1 MFRRSIALLM
11 ACLLLIASLPVLFA
25 EGTVTTPTDLA
36 PKPTKAPSSAPRF
49 SIVKGVLVDYQG
61 KGEKTVVIPDEVEI
75 IGERAFYK
83 NKDIEKV
90 VLGANVKIIRREAF
104 ALCDNLEKVVINSA
118 LKEIGPR
125 AFRRCEKL
133 DISFGKQVQE
143 VADDAFEGCKPQR
156 PTAIPTATPV
166 PTNEPTRKPA
176 PANEPTRKPAPAN
189 EPTRKPAPTEKIS
202 TPSDLEPTAAPAE
215 KATPAAKPTPTAKP
229 TVKPTIVP
237 PVNMQQ
243 GVTTPTDLED
253 GITTPTDLEG
263 EIATTT
269 DLNPLEPERG
279 WIDLTAL
286 QAFAGASAFAIGS
299 EPDAWL
305 IAKTL
310 PVIIVEQD
318 KGLLG
323 EVWYKVELDPSAE
336 ASDAV
341 AEMFPMWVPA
351 EYLIFAKDY
360 APQEVSREVALS
372 NGSATVQVS
381 GMLPNDSALSIRY
394 IDPETTWETV
404 ESAMPDGFW
413 GDWVYGFDISLEQ
426 AALLPEGVQVT
437 ITGVD
442 LGYDVYANLD
452 ASVYHIPHGGNQPHE
467 IIPAEIDAF
476 GIRFAASSFSDFY
489 VGLTINGTVESRDEV
504 FSDVAE
510 NNGGARIP
518 AFRAMA
524 AAPYPAAEETNLTP
538 RLPNNPFANDP
549 NQTVQTDPEN
559 NESFVQIVANGG
571 WRMNDSNTV
580 AVSKTI
586 QGTKIENVFDITLQ
600 LKTTQSYDVFF
611 KDPDTAVV
619 IVLDISNTMN
629 SAFGGTT
636 RYRAAMNSAED
647 FLNMFMKANIGYS
660 RVGMVAFNTDA
671 HEIFPMSQ
679 CYTEEQVAL
688 LDTIMRNQTGK
699 IINAAGYGSSHSR
712 FTNIEGGLKRAW
724 DMLENVEQSNKMVIF
739 ISDGFPTTYIKSGYT
754 GYDPYTGSGTPYEDG
769 VFYDGVKNGGTYCD
783 SGTSYSDKAA
793 VYARKMA
800 VEMKEAGVT
809 IFSIGVDVGGQTI
822 KRHVDN
828 FANSTTTVVDRW
840 DSSRYP
846 NNTGY
851 EIGSYDQKGA
861 YENWLKGTETT
872 GIGSGYYFPSS
883 NQADLDYAFGQ
894 IMATIKL
901 EREQQTEGL
910 WVATDS
916 LPLHGEHVDFVGFFN
931 PVDGS
936 NDIFVNTLDGSFDPN
951 AYDTIDF
958 NEADQT
964 ISWNLKKSGY
974 TTETITVDGE
984 DGASSTTTVYT
995 FAITYRVRLKNEA
1008 ADFHDLTMDQGGV
1021 PMPVDEGDA
1030 PAENPGEDEVAL
1042 GVYKTNTDT
1051 SLTYRLVRTENG
1063 AIVMDD
1069 EAEIFFPDPAVSGYL
1084 GEMVLLK
1091 MDSWGQPLPD
1101 VTFKLEHY
1109 DAKIPGLHNA
1119 CSGDF
1124 VHNLVITP
1132 ITGVTDD
1139 FGYVQLNNIPSG
1151 HAYKLTEE
1159 FPTDDDGNVR
1169 PEYADLIRDE
1179 YLVLVEYD
1187 RLDVK
1192 KITPNGNVHIEDAQ
1206 PDVTTWQGT
1215 VVNVRSDLALPT
1227 TGGPG
1232 TTLYTLAG
1240 AGLTGLAALM
1250 YSRRRRERRACS
1262 HH

>member
-11 ACLLLIASLPVLFA
+11 ACLLLITSLPVLFA
-25 EGTVTTPTDLA
+25 EGSVTTPTDLE
-36 PKPTKAPSSAPRF
+36 PKPTQAPSCAPRF

-83 NKDIEKV
+83 NKDIEKI

-104 ALCDNLEKVVINSA
+104 ALCENLEKVVINSA

-133 DISFGKQVQE
+133 DISFGKQVQK

-156 PTAIPTATPV
+156 PTATPTVIPTATPA
-166 PTNEPTRKPA
+166 PT
-176 PANEPTRKPAPAN
+176 N

-202 TPSDLEPTAAPAE
+202 TPSDLDPTAAPAG
-215 KATPAAKPTPTAKP
+215 KATPTVKPTPTAEP
-229 TVKPTIVP
+229 AVKPTIVP
-237 PVNMQQ
+237 PMNMQ

-263 EIATTT
+263 EITTPT
-269 DLNPLEPERG
+269 DLEPLEPERG
-279 WIDLTAL
+279 WINLTAL
-286 QAFAGASAFAIGS
+286 QAYAGAAVFAIDR

-305 IAKTL
+305 TEKAL
-310 PVIIVEQD
+310 PVIIVARRID
-318 KGLLG
+318 LLG
-323 EVWYKVELDPSAE
+323 NVWYQVDLDPQADV
-336 ASDAV
+336 SDEV

-360 APQEVSREVALS
+360 APQEVSREVTLS

-381 GMLPNDSALSIRY
+381 GMLPNDAALSVRY

-404 ESAMPDGFW
+404 ESTMPDGFW

-426 AALLPEGVQVT
+426 DALLPEGVQVI
-437 ITGVD
+437 ITGID

-467 IIPAEIDAF
+467 RIPAEIDAS
-476 GIRFAASSFSDFY
+476 GIRFDTASFSDFY
-489 VGLTINGTVESRDEV
+489 VGLTINGSVESREAV
-504 FSDVAE
+504 FGNVSE
-510 NNGGARIP
+510 NNGSASVP
-518 AFRAMA
+518 AFAAMA
-524 AAPYPAAEETNLTP
+524 AVPYPAAEETNLTP
-538 RLPNNPFANDP
+538 RLPDNPFADDP
-549 NQTVQTDPEN
+549 NQTVQTDPVE
-559 NESFVQIVANGG
+559 NESYVQIEENGG

-600 LKTTQSYDVFF
+600 LKTTQSYDVFYQ
-611 KDPDTAVV
+611 DPDTAVV

-629 SAFGGTT
+629 TAFGGTT
-636 RYRAAMNSAED
+636 RYKAAMNSAED

-660 RVGMVAFNTDA
+660 SVGMVAFNTNA

-679 CYTEEQVAL
+679 CYTEEQVASL
-688 LDTIMRNQTGK
+688 NTTMRNATGK
-699 IINAAGYGSSHSR
+699 IINDAGYADSRER

-724 DMLENVEQSNKMVIF
+724 DMLEKEPQSNKMVIF

-754 GYDPYTGSGTPYEDG
+754 GYDPYTGSGTKYTDG
-769 VFYDGVKNGGTYCD
+769 VFYDGVKGRYCD

-793 VYARKMA
+793 VYARQMA
-800 VEMKEAGVT
+800 VKMKEAGVT

-872 GIGSGYYFPSS
+872 GIGSGYYFSSS
-883 NQADLDYAFGQ
+883 NQADLDHAFGQ
-894 IMATIKL
+894 IMVTIKL

-916 LPLHGEHVDFVGFFN
+916 LPLYGEHVDFVGFFN
-931 PVDGS
+931 PAPDGS
-936 NDIFVNTLDGSFDPN
+936 GDIFVNTLDGSFDPN
-951 AYDTIDF
+951 AYDTVDF
-958 NEADQT
+958 NEANQT

-974 TTETITVDGE
+974 TTETVTVTGPDGS
-984 DGASSTTTVYT
+984 SSTTTVYT
-995 FAITYRVRLKNEA
+995 FSITYRVRLKNEA
-1008 ADFHDLTMDQGGV
+1008 ADFHDLTMDEGGV
-1021 PMPVDEGDA
+1021 PVPAAEGDA
-1030 PAENPGEDEVAL
+1030 DDETPGEDEVKY
-1042 GVYKTNTDT
+1042 GVYKTNADT
-1051 SLTYRLVRTENG
+1051 SLIYRLVRTENG

-1069 EAEIFFPDPAVSGYL
+1069 EAEIAFPDPAVKGYL

-1091 MDSWGQPLPD
+1091 MDSWGNVLPEI
-1101 VTFKLEHY
+1101 TFTLAHY

-1119 CSGDF
+1119 CSGDY
-1124 VHNLVITP
+1124 VSNLTITP
-1132 ITGVTDD
+1132 IIGVTDD
-1139 FGYVQLNNIPSG
+1139 YGYVQLSNIPSG
-1151 HAYKLTEE
+1151 HVYKLTET
-1159 FPTDDDGNVR
+1159 FPVDKNGNVR
-1169 PEYADLIRDE
+1169 PEYADLIADE
-1179 YLVLVEYD
+1179 YLVLVAYD
-1187 RLDVK
+1187 YVDVK
-1192 KITPNGNVHIEDAQ
+1192 KITPDGNVPVKDAAPDISTWFGTIENQ
-1206 PDVTTWQGT
+1206 RTGII
-1215 VVNVRSDLALPT
+1215 LPT